1 MGAINVKHTGS
12 GADIALSSDGT
23 SLLLDGTAIGG
34 GGGASAISINIKTA
48 DYTVVSGDLGKIIK
62 YAGAGADRTVT
73 LTAGATLGDGFYVTI
88 SNANTGAD
96 ERVVIDPNG
105 TEKFGWST
113 GPQTITLSRGEMVK
127 IVWDNTNS
135 CWIIGEGGFNLAIR
149 NDINPAASVLV
160 GDGTNAGFAAGYD
173 AQATGSVSVALGRG
187 VATGG
192 TSVALGKG
200 YASGTDSFAAAIAD
214 NTSTYGATG
223 NNSIAG
229 GYLNKAT
236 GSDSIAW
243 GGDSNV
249 TANSQ
254 ATVVGGWLNVNY
266 GGYSTIVGGRGNV
279 IYGSYSRAG
288 GFNSYT
294 GDNVGKDVWAT
305 DDFSTAGDSQTAK
318 RVLMAATT
326 DATATVLTTQRGTP
340 NANNQVSLPNNGA
353 QTFSGTIIARQSAAD
368 GSNYASWEIKGALL
382 RDANAASTVLG
393 NGIVNKLFATAGA
406 SAWAIALTA
415 DTTNGCLKIEA
426 TGAAATNIRWVST
439 VHTSEVQYA

>member
-34 GGGASAISINIKTA
+34 GGADLYAANESSPQAQPSAT
-48 DYTVVSGDLGKIIK
+48 
-62 YAGAGADRTVT
+62 
-73 LTAGATLGDGFYVTI
+73 
-88 SNANTGAD
+88 
-96 ERVVIDPNG
+96 
-105 TEKFGWST
+105 
-113 GPQTITLSRGEMVK
+113 
-127 IVWDNTNS
+127 
-135 CWIIGEGGFNLAIR
+135 
-149 NDINPAASVLV
+149 
-160 GDGTNAGFAAGYD
+160 GTNAVAIGDDAVASGEHSFAAMLDSEASGTQSIAIGRNALSSGSLATAIGY
-173 AQATGSVSVALGRG
+173 AATSAGSQSVALGQ
-187 VATGG
+187 A
-192 TSVALGKG
+192 
-200 YASGTDSFAAAIAD
+200 YASGTDSFAAAID
-214 NTSTYGATG
+214 NNTSSYGATG

>member
-34 GGGASAISINIKTA
+34 GGADLYAANESSPQAQPSAT
-48 DYTVVSGDLGKIIK
+48 
-62 YAGAGADRTVT
+62 
-73 LTAGATLGDGFYVTI
+73 
-88 SNANTGAD
+88 
-96 ERVVIDPNG
+96 
-105 TEKFGWST
+105 
-113 GPQTITLSRGEMVK
+113 
-127 IVWDNTNS
+127 
-135 CWIIGEGGFNLAIR
+135 
-149 NDINPAASVLV
+149 
-160 GDGTNAGFAAGYD
+160 GTNAVAIGDDAVASGEHSFAAMLDSEASGTQSIAIGRNALSSGSLATAIGY
-173 AQATGSVSVALGRG
+173 AATSAGSQSVALGQ
-187 VATGG
+187 A
-192 TSVALGKG
+192 
-200 YASGTDSFAAAIAD
+200 YASGTDSFAAAID
-214 NTSTYGATG
+214 NNTSSYGATG

-326 DATATVLTTQRGTP
+326 DATATVLTTQRVLPMPTTKFLYLTTAHKLSQGL
-340 NANNQVSLPNNGA
+340 SLPVKVQLMD
-353 QTFSGTIIARQSAAD
+353 QTMLLGKSKVHCFVMQTLHRL
-368 GSNYASWEIKGALL
+368 SW
-382 RDANAASTVLG
+382 
-393 NGIVNKLFATAGA
+393 ATALSTNCLPQLEHLHGRLP
-406 SAWAIALTA
+406 SPLTPQ
-415 DTTNGCLKIEA
+415 
-426 TGAAATNIRWVST
+426 T
-439 VHTSEVQYA
+439 VA